1 MANVMIPQRQQPDAE
16 RPRAIELYEVT
27 KTYEGG
33 KVALAEASLAVY
45 RGELLALVGPNG
57 AGKSTV
63 LKCMAGLLRPQQGSI
78 VVEGLDRYRDHLAI
92 RTFTTYL
99 QDQPNLFLHFRGIE
113 HLQMIGDLY
122 GVEKEERDRRIE
134 SFAELFD
141 LREILHQR
149 IATYSNGQYK
159 KLALAATFLTNA
171 RIYLLDEPETGG
183 IDPPASSAL
192 SSILQGLRD
201 RHDVT
206 VVWATQVVD
215 LAEKLCDRV
224 AIVDDARIKAIGTV
238 AELREQI
245 GEPEAGLDRIFTVM
259 TGKAK
264 DQLISDVLESM
275 AKNAEEAPRRIEKG
289 SRP

>member
-1 MANVMIPQRQQPDAE
+1 MPEFREDSP
-16 RPRAIELYEVT
+16 AIELIEVT

-33 KVALAEASLAVY
+33 KVALSKASLTVK
-45 RGELLALVGPNG
+45 RGELLGLIGPNG

-63 LKCMAGLLRPQQGSI
+63 LKIMAGLVRPQSGSAY
-78 VVEGLDRYRDHLAI
+78 VEGLDRFRDHLAI

-99 QDQPNLFLHFRGIE
+99 SDQPNMFLHFRGVE

-122 GVEKEERDRRIE
+122 GVEKEERDRRIK
-134 SFAELFD
+134 SFASLFD
-141 LREILHQR
+141 LTDILDKR

-192 SSILQGLRD
+192 AQILSALRE

-215 LAEKLCDRV
+215 LAQRLCDRF
-224 AIVDDARIKAIGTV
+224 AIVDNAAVQAYGTLT
-238 AELREQI
+238 ELRQKI
-245 GEPEAGLDRIFTVM
+245 GEPEANLDRIFAVV
-259 TGKAK
+259 TGKSK
-264 DQLISDVLESM
+264 DQLISEVLQSM
-275 AKNAEEAPRRIEKG
+275 ARNVEEAPKRIRK
-289 SRP
+289 P